1 MALGLR
7 HLLAWRNAIF
17 GTLLVVCG
25 LVVAGVTSWA
35 RRNGDWELARM
46 GAITSLVFVLL
57 ITVFVV
63 PPLLR
68 SARSEVRQLD
78 PPFQVTTGGLIF
90 IGIFLSVAFA
100 AYNTGNNLLFLIFSV
115 LASTLF
121 VAWTA
126 ARASLRD
133 LVVSARFPDHIFADE
148 PAPVLVS
155 LQNTK
160 RLLPS
165 FSILVESR
173 HQALAAETATVR
185 DGRRRKK
192 QRRRRRERPR
202 YVRNALAYFIYVPR
216 RAKAEQRVEQLF
228 PRRGHVL
235 VTGFEL
241 STRFPFGFFRLRRR
255 LRARGVELVIYP
267 KLEPASDELHLLPMN
282 AGRMLSARRG
292 AGHDLHSLRDYQPQD
307 DMRHIDWKA
316 TARSSRLIVREF
328 TSEDERRVHIVF
340 DTRAPHGDEAR
351 EHADGAAKTP
361 ARKGAK
367 KTAGK
372 ETKKTGSGDEAAKRD
387 AGGEDEPKTFEARF
401 ESGVTEAAALVAHF
415 LEERAE
421 VRLTLGAETGPYG
434 AGREHLYACLRR
446 LALVRPHEPTDTPAA
461 SATPTTTTTTT
472 ATAPHDF
479 WSSLPAAHDNADS
492 HYVILLTTSPPGSI
506 PANVWRTSHV
516 IYL

>member
-1 MALGLR
+1 MAWFR
-7 HLLAWRNAIF
+7 HLRVWRNAIF
-17 GTLLVVCG
+17 GTLLVGCG
-25 LVVAGVTSWA
+25 LAVAIVTSWA
-35 RRNGDWELARM
+35 RRTGDWELARA

-57 ITVFVV
+57 ITIFVV

-68 SARSEVRQLD
+68 SARAEVGRLD
-78 PPFQVTTGGLIF
+78 PPFQLTAGGLIF

-100 AYNTGNNLLFLIFSV
+100 AYNTGNNLLFMIFSV

-133 LVVSARFPDHIFADE
+133 LVVSARFPDHIFAGE

-155 LQNTK
+155 LHNTK

-165 FSILVESR
+165 FSILIESR
-173 HQALAAETATVR
+173 NQIFADDVTAAHD
-185 DGRRRKK
+185 DGRRPAKK
-192 QRRRRRERPR
+192 KRRRRRERPR
-202 YVRNALAYFIYVPR
+202 YVRRALAYFVHVPR

-228 PRRGHVL
+228 PKRGHVL

-255 LRARGVELVIYP
+255 LRARNVELVIYP
-267 KLEPASDELHLLPMN
+267 KLEAASDELHLLPMN

-316 TARSSRLIVREF
+316 TARVSRLVVREF

-340 DTRAPHGDEAR
+340 DTRALDNAT
-351 EHADGAAKTP
+351 DGGG
-361 ARKGAK
+361 GAEK
-367 KTAGK
+367 F
-372 ETKKTGSGDEAAKRD
+372 
-387 AGGEDEPKTFEARF
+387 FEARF
-401 ESGVTEAAALVAHF
+401 ERGVTVAASLVAHF

-421 VRLTLGAETGPYG
+421 VRLTLGEEAGHYG
-434 AGREHLYACLRR
+434 AGREHLYASLRR
-446 LALVRPHEPTDTPAA
+446 LALVRPHETKDAGVGAA
-461 SATPTTTTTTT
+461 TGAANSEPEL
-472 ATAPHDF
+472 
-479 WSSLPAAHDNADS
+479 WSSLAAASNNADS
-492 HYVILLTTSPPGSI
+492 HYVILLTTSAPGSI
-506 PANVWRTSHV
+506 PAHVWRMSHV

>member
-1 MALGLR
+1 MRERSPTTQAEVKTSDAPAAATPAPVPVSR
-7 HLLAWRNAIF
+7 ASERTRPSRRAVWRNTVL
-17 GTLLVVCG
+17 GTLLVGCG
-25 LVVAGVTSWA
+25 LVVAVVTYWA
-35 RRNGDWELARM
+35 RRSGDWELARL
-46 GAITSLVFVLL
+46 GAITSLAFVAL

-68 SARSEVRQLD
+68 SARAEVGRLD
-78 PPFQVTTGGLIF
+78 PPFQVTPGGLIF

-121 VAWTA
+121 VAWSA

-133 LVVSARFPDHIFADE
+133 LVVSARFPDHIFAGE

-165 FSILVESR
+165 FSILIESR
-173 HQALAAETATVR
+173 NQIFDEDLTATLA
-185 DGRRRKK
+185 GRKRK
-192 QRRRRRERPR
+192 RRRERKR
-202 YVRNALAYFIYVPR
+202 YLHRALAYFIYVPR
-216 RAKAEQRVEQLF
+216 RSRAEQRVEQLF

-255 LRARGVELVIYP
+255 LRARNVELVIYP
-267 KLEPASDELHLLPMN
+267 KLEAASDELHLLPMN

-316 TARSSRLIVREF
+316 TARAARLIVREF
-328 TSEDERRVHIVF
+328 ASEDERRVHIVF
-340 DTRAPHGDEAR
+340 DTRAMDA
-351 EHADGAAKTP
+351 ATDGGG
-361 ARKGAK
+361 GAEK
-367 KTAGK
+367 F
-372 ETKKTGSGDEAAKRD
+372 
-387 AGGEDEPKTFEARF
+387 FEARF
-401 ESGVTEAAALVAHF
+401 ERGVTEAASLVAHF

-421 VRLTLGAETGPYG
+421 VRLTLGEETGHYG

-446 LALVRPHEPTDTPAA
+446 LALVRPHDTTE
-461 SATPTTTTTTT
+461 ATG
-472 ATAPHDF
+472 AQIDL
-479 WSSLPAAHDNADS
+479 WSSLAAASNNADS
-492 HYVILLTTSPPGSI
+492 HYVILLTTSAPGSI
-506 PANVWRTSHV
+506 PASIWRMSHV

>member
-1 MALGLR
+1 MAWLR
-7 HLLAWRNAIF
+7 HLRVWRNAVF

-25 LVVAGVTSWA
+25 LAVAIITSWA
-35 RRNGDWELARM
+35 RRSGDWELARL
-46 GAITSLVFVLL
+46 GAITSLVFVVL
-57 ITVFVV
+57 ITIFVV

-68 SARSEVRQLD
+68 SARAEVGRLD
-78 PPFQVTTGGLIF
+78 PPFQITTGGLIF

-121 VAWTA
+121 VAWSA
-126 ARASLRD
+126 ARAGLRD
-133 LVVSARFPDHIFADE
+133 LVVSARFPDHIFAGE

-165 FSILVESR
+165 FSILIESR
-173 HQALAAETATVR
+173 HQVFDEDTPATTH
-185 DGRRRKK
+185 GRGRKRKK
-192 QRRRRRERPR
+192 KRRHSERPR
-202 YVRNALAYFIYVPR
+202 YVRRALAYFIYVPR
-216 RAKAEQRVEQLF
+216 CAKAEQRVEQLF
-228 PRRGHVL
+228 TKRGHVL

-292 AGHDLHSLRDYQPQD
+292 AGHDLHSLRDYQPRD

-328 TSEDERRVHIVF
+328 ASEDERRVHIVF
-340 DTRAPHGDEAR
+340 DTRAPV
-351 EHADGAAKTP
+351 ADGTRKNVERDAK
-361 ARKGAK
+361 RNVERDAK
-367 KTAGK
+367 KNVGGGDRAD
-372 ETKKTGSGDEAAKRD
+372 ETFDV
-387 AGGEDEPKTFEARF
+387 RF
-401 ESGVTEAAALVAHF
+401 ERGVTLAASLVAHF

-421 VRLTLGAETGPYG
+421 VRLTLGEETGHYG
-434 AGREHLYACLRR
+434 AGREHLYASLRR
-446 LALVRPHEPTDTPAA
+446 LALVRPREGDRETAA
-461 SATPTTTTTTT
+461 PL
-472 ATAPHDF
+472 DF
-479 WSSLPAAHDNADS
+479 WPSLAVASDNADS
-492 HYVILLTTSPPGSI
+492 QYVILLTTSPPGSI
-506 PANVWRTSHV
+506 PANIWRTSHV